1 VWRYDISALDIPEAE
16 MFVHFVGNN
25 LFDNARQRGH
35 TDSVREIMCLDESDI
50 YFSDDEDN
58 VPNSI
63 AKEARKFGLNLWA
76 VSQSP
81 NNFSEAF
88 LVNIGSK
95 FIFRMD
101 TTFYDKAAR
110 MLKIPRSELERLRPK
125 YNGLVL
131 IENSNDETI
140 KYERVIFT
148 DS

>member
-1 VWRYDISALDIPEAE
+1 MGSK
-16 MFVHFVGNN
+16 
-25 LFDNARQRGH
+25 
-35 TDSVREIMCLDESDI
+35 
-50 YFSDDEDN
+50 
-58 VPNSI
+58 SI
-63 AKEARKFGLNLWA
+63 AKQLQRS
-76 VSQSP
+76 VSRQYRIEVHLP
-81 NNFSEAF
+81 
-88 LVNIGSK
+88 K
-95 FIFRMD
+95 D